1 MIKGIT
7 TIRHAASARE
17 FKALAKLFDAL
28 GFERGTPWRTSRG
41 QGAPFKAPVGQLE
54 IVEGLETIHADIWIE
69 VTGLD
74 SLREILLKEKSKAGE
89 VQPTAWDSRFF
100 VAEPAKGLKVLF
112 WQKNRPAPGAIEGE
126 LSARGMRFGVVV
138 SRWNS
143 FITERL
149 LQGALDALRRSGCRE
164 EDITVVRVPG
174 AFEIPS
180 QARTLAEAGKYDAI
194 VTLGCLIRG
203 ETDHYEH
210 ISTEVTRGIGQSAQ
224 ETGIPHTYGVLTCDT
239 LEQALDR
246 AGLKAGN
253 KGFEAALSAVEM
265 VSLQRKTGTPS
276 QPAKKAKKN
285 SASKKPKRAA
295 AR

>member
-7 TIRHAASARE
+7 TIRHAGSAKE
-17 FKALAKLFDAL
+17 FKALSKLFDTL
-28 GFERGTPWRTSRG
+28 GFERGTPWKTARG
-41 QGAPFKAPVGQLE
+41 QGAPFKFPLGQIE
-54 IVEGLETIHADIWIE
+54 FVEGLEATYCDIWIE
-69 VTGLD
+69 VTDLD
-74 SLREILLKEKSKAGE
+74 SIREILAKENIKMPAD
-89 VQPTAWDSRFF
+89 VRQMAWDSRFL
-100 VAEPAKGLKVLF
+100 VAELAKGLKVLF
-112 WQKNRPAPGAIEGE
+112 WQKNRPADDAIEGS
-126 LSARGMRFGVVV
+126 LNAHGMRFAVVV

-149 LQGALDALRRSGCRE
+149 LQGSLDALRRSGCLE

-180 QARTLAEAGKYDAI
+180 QSRTLADSGKYDAI
-194 VTLGCLIRG
+194 ITLGCLIRG
-203 ETDHYEH
+203 ETTHYEH

-224 ETGIPHTYGVLTCDT
+224 ETGVPHTYGVLTCEN

-253 KGFEAALSAVEM
+253 KGFEAAISAVEM
-265 VSLQRKTGTPS
+265 VSLQRKTRGR
-276 QPAKKAKKN
+276 AKKKATFKKN
-285 SASKKPKRAA
+285 TSRKQKK

>member
-7 TIRHAASARE
+7 TIRHAGSTKE
-17 FKALAKLFDAL
+17 FKALSKLFDAL
-28 GFERGTPWRTSRG
+28 GFERGTPWKTARG
-41 QGAPFKAPVGQLE
+41 QGAPFKLPLGQIE
-54 IVEGLETIHADIWIE
+54 FVEGLETIHCDIWIE
-69 VTGLD
+69 VTDLD
-74 SLREILLKEKSKAGE
+74 SVLEVLSKENIKLSEK
-89 VQPTAWDSRFF
+89 VQQTAWDSRFL

-112 WQKNRPAPGAIEGE
+112 WQKNRPTQDAVEGS
-126 LSARGMRFGVVV
+126 LNAHGMRFAVVV

-164 EDITVVRVPG
+164 EDIAVVRVPG

-180 QARTLAEAGKYDAI
+180 QARTLAESKKYDAI

-203 ETDHYEH
+203 ETTHYEH

-224 ETGIPHTYGVLTCDT
+224 ETGVPHTYGVLTCES

-253 KGFEAALSAVEM
+253 KGFEAAISAVEM
-265 VSLQRKTGTPS
+265 VSLQRKTRGRTK
-276 QPAKKAKKN
+276 KKAI
-285 SASKKPKRAA
+285 SKKKKK

>member
-7 TIRHAASARE
+7 TIRHAAGNKE
-17 FKALAKLFDAL
+17 FKSLAKLFDSL
-28 GFERGTPWRTSRG
+28 GFERGTPWKTARG
-41 QGAPFKAPVGQLE
+41 QGAPFKFPLGQIE
-54 IVEGLETIHADIWIE
+54 FVEGLETIHADIWIE
-69 VTGLD
+69 VTDLD
-74 SLREILLKEKSKAGE
+74 SIRDVLVKENVKASEIR
-89 VQPTAWDSRFF
+89 QTAWDSRFL
-100 VAEPAKGLKVLF
+100 VAEPAKGSKILF
-112 WQKNRPAPGAIEGE
+112 WQKNRPSEDAIEGD
-126 LSARGMRFGVVV
+126 LNARGMRFGVVV

-164 EDITVVRVPG
+164 EDISIVRVPG

-180 QARTLAEAGKYDAI
+180 QARTLAQSGKYDAI

-203 ETDHYEH
+203 DTTHYEH

-224 ETGIPHTYGVLTCDT
+224 ETGVPHTYGVLTCEN

-253 KGFEAALSAVEM
+253 KGFEAAVSAVEM
-265 VSLQRKTGTPS
+265 VSLQRKTS
-276 QPAKKAKKN
+276 
-285 SASKKPKRAA
+285 SRSKKRATTRKKGRKR
-295 AR
+295 

>member
-1 MIKGIT
+1 MIKNIT
-7 TIRHAASARE
+7 TIRHAAGTKE

-28 GFERGTPWRTSRG
+28 GFEQGTPWKTARG
-41 QGAPFKAPVGQLE
+41 QGAPFRAPLGQIE
-54 IVEGLETIHADIWIE
+54 FVEGLETLHADIWIE
-69 VTGLD
+69 VTDLD
-74 SLREILLKEKSKAGE
+74 SIRDVLAKESVKGAAGE
-89 VQPTAWDSRFF
+89 IQQTAWDSRFL

-112 WQKNRPAPGAIEGE
+112 WQKNRPADAAIEGD

-149 LQGALDALRRSGCRE
+149 LQGALDALLRSGARS

-174 AFEIPS
+174 AFEIPA
-180 QARTLAEAGKYDAI
+180 QARTLAQSGKYDAI

-203 ETDHYEH
+203 ETTHYEH

-224 ETGIPHTYGVLTCDT
+224 ETGVPHTYGVLTCEN

-253 KGFEAALSAVEM
+253 KGFEAAISAVEM
-265 VSLQRKTGTPS
+265 VSLQRKTRGR
-276 QPAKKAKKN
+276 AKKKAASRKK
-285 SASKKPKRAA
+285 SKGR
-295 AR
+295 

>member
-7 TIRHAASARE
+7 TIRHAAGARE
-17 FKALAKLFDAL
+17 FKALSKLFDAL
-28 GFERGTPWRTSRG
+28 GFERGTPWKTARG
-41 QGAPFKAPVGQLE
+41 QGAAFKVPVGQLE

-69 VTGLD
+69 VTDLD
-74 SLREILLKEKSKAGE
+74 SLREILIKEKAKLKTEIQNTS
-89 VQPTAWDSRFF
+89 WDSRFL

-112 WQKNRPAPGAIEGE
+112 WQKNRPSEKAVEGD
-126 LSARGMRFGVVV
+126 LNARGMRFGVVV

-180 QARTLAEAGKYDAI
+180 QARTLAGTGKYDAI
-194 VTLGCLIRG
+194 ITLGCLIRG
-203 ETDHYEH
+203 ETTHYEH

-224 ETGIPHTYGVLTCDT
+224 ETGVPHTYGVLTCEN

-253 KGFEAALSAVEM
+253 KGFEAAISAVEM
-265 VSLQRKTGTPS
+265 VSLQRKTAGRK
-276 QPAKKAKKN
+276 KKAVSGKK
-285 SASKKPKRAA
+285 KRKH
-295 AR
+295 

>member
-7 TIRHAASARE
+7 TIRHAGSAKE
-17 FKALAKLFDAL
+17 FKALSKLFDAL
-28 GFERGTPWRTSRG
+28 GFEHGTPWKTARG
-41 QGAPFKAPVGQLE
+41 QGAPFKLPLGQLE
-54 IVEGLETIHADIWIE
+54 FVEGLETTHCDIWIE
-69 VTGLD
+69 VTDLD
-74 SLREILLKEKSKAGE
+74 SIREVLTKENIKLAADVRE
-89 VQPTAWDSRFF
+89 TAWESRFL
-100 VAEPAKGLKVLF
+100 VAEMAKGLKILF
-112 WQKNRPAPGAIEGE
+112 WQKNRPAEDAIEGN
-126 LSARGMRFGVVV
+126 LNARGMRFGVVV

-180 QARTLAEAGKYDAI
+180 QARTLAQGGKYDAI

-203 ETDHYEH
+203 ETTHYEH

-224 ETGIPHTYGVLTCDT
+224 ETGVPHTYGVLTCEN

-253 KGFEAALSAVEM
+253 KGFEAAISAVEM
-265 VSLQRKTGTPS
+265 VSLQRKTRGRT
-276 QPAKKAKKN
+276 KKAT
-285 SASKKPKRAA
+285 SKKKKK